1 MATAFY
7 ITAAIAILATLMVV
21 TGRHAVHALLNLVV
35 SLFAVAVMFYL
46 LGAPFAAALEII
58 VYAGAIMVLFVFVI
72 MMLNLGPETI
82 EQERRW
88 LRPGV
93 WIAPSLL
100 TALLLWQWLWI
111 LEQGVSVDVAGN
123 TVSAR
128 AVGVSLFS
136 EYLLVVE
143 MAGLLLLAALVGA
156 FHLGRRRDGETDMNE
171 EGEEP

>member
-7 ITAAIAILATLMVV
+7 ITSAVAVLATLMVV

-35 SLFAVAVMFYL
+35 SLFAVAVLFYL

-58 VYAGAIMVLFVFVI
+58 VYAGAIMVLFIFVI
-72 MMLNLGPETI
+72 MMLNLGPETVAR
-82 EQERRW
+82 ERRW

-93 WIAPSLL
+93 WVVPAILSAV
-100 TALLLWQWLWI
+100 LLWQWWWI
-111 LEQGVSVDVAGN
+111 LGQGAAVDVAGN

-128 AVGVSLFS
+128 AVGVALFS
-136 EYLLVVE
+136 EYLLLVE

-156 FHLGRRRDGETDMNE
+156 FHLGRQRNDE
-171 EGEEP
+171 EGS

>member
-7 ITAAIAILATLMVV
+7 ITAAIAVFATLMVI
-21 TGRHAVHALLNLVV
+21 TGRHAVHALLNLIV

-46 LGAPFAAALEII
+46 IGAPFAAALEII
-58 VYAGAIMVLFVFVI
+58 IYAGAIMVLFVFAI
-72 MMLNLGPETI
+72 MMLNLGPETV

-93 WIAPSLL
+93 WVLPALL
-100 TALLLWQWLWI
+100 SAVLLWQWLWI
-111 LEQGVSVDVAGN
+111 LDQGRAVDVAGN
-123 TVSAR
+123 TVPAR
-128 AVGVSLFS
+128 AVGVSLFT

-156 FHLGRRRDGETDMNE
+156 FHIGRGGQGEDDS
-171 EGEEP
+171 